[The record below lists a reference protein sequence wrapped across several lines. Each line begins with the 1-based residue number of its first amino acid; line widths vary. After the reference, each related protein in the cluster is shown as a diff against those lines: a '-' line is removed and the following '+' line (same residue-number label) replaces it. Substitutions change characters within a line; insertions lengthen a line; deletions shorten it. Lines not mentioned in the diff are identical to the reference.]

1 MGNMVTLKVTNIS
14 GHVVRSSAV
23 FQRNKLYWNFKITFI
38 PLYVHHRYMKCIK
51 CIKSEN
57 KLMKNVELNLTS
69 NIFEDLFKNNNLN
82 KILNK
87 ISINI
92 EIVCLFGKKFLIY
105 SMQWTILFVN
115 RSLICINIY
124 IYEYFIFHYI

>member
-1 MGNMVTLKVTNIS
+1 M
-14 GHVVRSSAV
+14 
-23 FQRNKLYWNFKITFI
+23 
-38 PLYVHHRYMKCIK
+38 
-51 CIKSEN
+51 KSEN

-69 NIFEDLFKNNNLN
+69 NIFEGLFEN

-105 SMQWTILFVN
+105 SM
-115 RSLICINIY
+115 
-124 IYEYFIFHYI
+124 

>member
-1 MGNMVTLKVTNIS
+1 
-14 GHVVRSSAV
+14 
-23 FQRNKLYWNFKITFI
+23 
-38 PLYVHHRYMKCIK
+38 
-51 CIKSEN
+51 
-57 KLMKNVELNLTS
+57 MKNVELNLTS
-69 NIFEDLFKNNNLN
+69 NIFEDLFEN